1 VTLREV
7 KEILDAEVLVGHDS
21 LDLEVNEA
29 GCVDLMADV
38 LFFGKP
44 GMILLTGLGSPDVI
58 RTAHTL
64 RIAALILVRGK
75 RPLPET
81 IQLAEELQVPLLTTK
96 YILFVSAGRLY
107 SKGIIGCIEKVYEN
121 HDLP

>member
-1 VTLREV
+1 MTLREV

-64 RIAALILVRGK
+64 RIAALIMVRGK

-81 IQLAEELQVPLLTTK
+81 IQLAEQLQVPLLTTK

-107 SKGIIGCIEKVYEN
+107 TKGIIGCIEKVY
-121 HDLP
+121 

>member
-1 VTLREV
+1 MTLREV
-7 KEILDAEVLVGHDS
+7 KEILDAEVLVGHDR
-21 LDLEVNEA
+21 LDLGIKEA
-29 GCVDLMADV
+29 GCADLMPDV

-58 RTAHTL
+58 RTAHAL
-64 RIAALILVRGK
+64 GIAALIMVRGK

-81 IQLAEELQVPLLTTK
+81 IQLAKELQVPLLTTK

-107 SKGIIGCIEKVYEN
+107 SKGIVGCIEKVY
-121 HDLP
+121 